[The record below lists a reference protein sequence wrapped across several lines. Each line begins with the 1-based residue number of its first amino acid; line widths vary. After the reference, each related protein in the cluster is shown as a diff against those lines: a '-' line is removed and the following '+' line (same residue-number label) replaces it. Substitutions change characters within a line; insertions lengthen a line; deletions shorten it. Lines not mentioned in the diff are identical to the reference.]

1 MNDRFYC
8 YSVRMS
14 YFIRSFG
21 IKYISAGVNQKNGM
35 RYHIFAKSDRLDKVI
50 ELYNRVKHEV

>member
-14 YFIRSFG
+14 SFG

-35 RYHIFAKSDRLDKVI
+35 KYHIFDKSDRLDKVI